1 MDLRG
6 KKLILAFNKSDLQS
20 YSGFDPDGLQLPQDS
35 FKTIEISA
43 KFNNNIPELEELIY
57 TLADIPE
64 INADTVIVTQA
75 RHYEAL
81 TRAHEN
87 LIRVIDGLTSTLPGD
102 LIAEDLR
109 LVLQDLAEITGGAI
123 TPGETLQN
131 IFSHFCIGK

>member
-1 MDLRG
+1 M
-6 KKLILAFNKSDLQS
+6 
-20 YSGFDPDGLQLPQDS
+20 
-35 FKTIEISA
+35 
-43 KFNNNIPELEELIY
+43 
-57 TLADIPE
+57 ADIPE

-81 TRAHEN
+81 NNAHSN
-87 LIRVIDGLTSTLPGD
+87 LTRVIEGLTSTLPGD

-109 LVLQDLAEITGGAI
+109 LVLQDLADITGGAI

>member
-1 MDLRG
+1 
-6 KKLILAFNKSDLQS
+6 
-20 YSGFDPDGLQLPQDS
+20 
-35 FKTIEISA
+35 
-43 KFNNNIPELEELIY
+43 EELIY

-87 LIRVIDGLTSTLPGD
+87 LVRVIDGLTSTLSGD

-131 IFSHFCIGK
+131 IFSHFCVGK